1 MKRRERISLL
11 ARPAAEAAGG
21 SAAPKKLYQ
30 EPVGTLRARDR
41 VTKMAATKLNDTR
54 LRGEG
59 SSGVDLKSTIVLN
72 GLALLLVDVLIDHVI
87 CDGARRD
94 RKTPCAHG
102 VGPSTAF

>member
-1 MKRRERISLL
+1 VHVASSRGVRMKRRERISLL

-41 VTKMAATKLNDTR
+41 VTKMAATKLNDPR

-59 SSGVDLKSTIVLN
+59 FKWGRFE
-72 GLALLLVDVLIDHVI
+72 IDYRPQR
-87 CDGARRD
+87 ARPPAR
-94 RKTPCAHG
+94 
-102 VGPSTAF
+102 